1 MYIKAFDKNLKCRG
15 FQYEVGK
22 TYTTDKEIEL
32 CDNLSNTL
40 KYYQIYSRYCEV
52 IPGKHI
58 KKDECKYVTNS
69 ITIVRELTLSELIEK
84 DTTGEWC
91 YYYAYLVPGADRELL
106 QAAVIE
112 KYTTGKWCCYYA
124 KYISGAD
131 RELLQAAIIGKDTT
145 GRWCYNYAYF
155 VPGADR
161 ELLQAEVIKKDT
173 TGRWCYNYACWIP
186 GADRELLEYVAIEK
200 DKTYNKNKGD
210 KNG

>member
-15 FQYEVGK
+15 FQYEVGE

-32 CDNLSNTL
+32 CVHGFHFCDNLSNTL
-40 KYYQIYSRYCEV
+40 KYYRAYSRYCEI

-84 DTTGEWC
+84 DTTGQWC
-91 YYYAYLVPGADRELL
+91 YNYAYLVPGAD
-106 QAAVIE
+106 
-112 KYTTGKWCCYYA
+112 K
-124 KYISGAD
+124 
-131 RELLQAAIIGKDTT
+131 
-145 GRWCYNYAYF
+145 
-155 VPGADR
+155 